1 MTYATAPRAA
11 TVTMTDAQEYRL
23 LFAATFVIFLVAVVL
38 MRLVRL
44 VGGAGSSSNPRSL
57 IAEARAVGNS
67 ALALAFQG

>member
-1 MTYATAPRAA
+1 MTYATAPRPDPAA
-11 TVTMTDAQEYRL
+11 MTDAQEYRL
-23 LFAATFVIFLVAVVL
+23 LFATTFVIFLVAVVF

-44 VGGAGSSSNPRSL
+44 AGGVAPASSPRSL